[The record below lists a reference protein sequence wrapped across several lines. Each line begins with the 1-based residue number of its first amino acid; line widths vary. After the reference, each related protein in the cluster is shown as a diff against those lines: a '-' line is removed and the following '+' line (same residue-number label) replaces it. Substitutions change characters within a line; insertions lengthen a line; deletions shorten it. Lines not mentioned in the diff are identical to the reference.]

1 MLVYGEI
8 LDFGE
13 VENPYREVRG
23 VTNLFGTLFKE
34 IIWAKFLYVFNFDII
49 FCAEVI
55 GMKKEKITFEEYRE
69 ILKSGLEISSFGE
82 IPQVIDQVT
91 IGDIERSRR

>member
-23 VTNLFGTLFKE
+23 VTNLFGTLF
-34 IIWAKFLYVFNFDII
+34 IIRRKN
-49 FCAEVI
+49 
-55 GMKKEKITFEEYRE
+55 EKI
-69 ILKSGLEISSFGE
+69 
-82 IPQVIDQVT
+82 
-91 IGDIERSRR
+91 RRNIK